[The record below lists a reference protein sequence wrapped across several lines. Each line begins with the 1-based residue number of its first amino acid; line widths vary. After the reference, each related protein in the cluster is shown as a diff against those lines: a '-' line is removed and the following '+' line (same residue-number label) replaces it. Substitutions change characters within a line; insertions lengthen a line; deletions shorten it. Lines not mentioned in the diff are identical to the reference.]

1 MATRPITFRLLRFT
15 NTVTMNNEEKI
26 MSNKNNK
33 NDDFMLGDILLP
45 VMELMTL
52 IIMALMD
59 LATKGIMWGGNKA
72 LDKVFNREAPLKKIE
87 RDDLKNTK
95 STLNDDDL
103 GYSVTAKKVV
113 KTSELNRK
121 THTAIIGA
129 SGSGKSVLLDVLMF
143 DDMQKDKPILY
154 IDPKGDNGSLQNF
167 INLCRLTKREY
178 QIFSEHYKGPGAIA
192 LNPVKDGSVTNIADR
207 IHHSFN
213 WTEEHYALLCY
224 NALKDAIADLKK
236 NKFPVSLDSIYQ
248 KLLEISSEDG
258 TIKAKHSR
266 KDIQGILTR
275 LSNLIESD
283 FGGLLGGDG
292 ALNIG
297 ELRNSQKSI
306 YIGLSV
312 LGYAEIARSLGKII
326 LGDLAYSIYDTYKT
340 ISAVSSAQIAPVGVY
355 IDELSAV
362 ITNEFIEILN
372 KCRGAKVEITFA
384 FQSPSDIAKVDP
396 HLAIQV
402 LENASN
408 WFVFKQRMED
418 GANMFAGA
426 IGTVSSRKLTKRVE
440 DGKELAQGSQREV
453 EELIAHHNI
462 IKNLRT
468 GQCILLRH
476 SPTKVD
482 LLNVK
487 YIDPKVVANNV
498 RTSEHFG
505 WISKADGSNTI
516 SSNSDA
522 ILGGGG

>member
-1 MATRPITFRLLRFT
+1 MA
-15 NTVTMNNEEKI
+15 
-26 MSNKNNK
+26 SNKK

-45 VMELMTL
+45 IMELMTL

-59 LATKGIMWGGNKA
+59 LCTKGIMWGGNKA
-72 LDKVFNREAPLKKIE
+72 ITKFTGQTALKKIE
-87 RDDLKNTK
+87 REDLKNEKITK
-95 STLNDDDL
+95 KDDEL
-103 GYSVTAKKVV
+103 GFSITAGRTI
-113 KTSELNRK
+113 KTAELNRK
-121 THTAIIGA
+121 LHTAIVGA
-129 SGSGKSVLLDVLMF
+129 SGSGKSALLDVLMY
-143 DDMQKDKPILY
+143 DDMRSGKPVIY
-154 IDPKGDNGSLQNF
+154 IDPKGDHGSLEMF
-167 INLCRLTKREY
+167 INLCRITKRDY
-178 QIFSEHYKGPGAIA
+178 QIFSEHYDGYGAA
-192 LNPVKDGSVTNIADR
+192 MLNPVKDGSVTNIADR
-207 IHHSFN
+207 IHHSFT
-213 WTEEHYALLCY
+213 WTEEHYALMSY
-224 NALKDAIADLKK
+224 NALKDAITSLKNDK
-236 NKFPVSLDSIYQ
+236 KTISLEAIHD
-248 KLLEISSEDG
+248 KLLELSTPDSD
-258 TIKAKHSR
+258 KKSKHDR
-266 KDIQGILTR
+266 KDIQGIITR
-275 LSNLIESD
+275 IKNVIDSD
-283 FGGLLGGDG
+283 FGERLKGEKALSLGQIRGS
-292 ALNIG
+292 N
-297 ELRNSQKSI
+297 KCI

-312 LGYAEIARSLGKII
+312 LGYAEIARALGKII
-326 LGDLAYSIYDTYKT
+326 LGDLAYSVYDTYKK
-340 ISAVSSAQIAPVGVY
+340 ISCTGANELHPVGVY
-355 IDELSAV
+355 VDELSAV

>member
-1 MATRPITFRLLRFT
+1 
-15 NTVTMNNEEKI
+15 
-26 MSNKNNK
+26 
-33 NDDFMLGDILLP
+33 
-45 VMELMTL
+45 
-52 IIMALMD
+52 
-59 LATKGIMWGGNKA
+59 
-72 LDKVFNREAPLKKIE
+72 
-87 RDDLKNTK
+87 
-95 STLNDDDL
+95 
-103 GYSVTAKKVV
+103 
-113 KTSELNRK
+113 
-121 THTAIIGA
+121 
-129 SGSGKSVLLDVLMF
+129 VL
-143 DDMQKDKPILY
+143 
-154 IDPKGDNGSLQNF
+154 S
-167 INLCRLTKREY
+167 
-178 QIFSEHYKGPGAIA
+178 
-192 LNPVKDGSVTNIADR
+192 
-207 IHHSFN
+207 
-213 WTEEHYALLCY
+213 
-224 NALKDAIADLKK
+224 
-236 NKFPVSLDSIYQ
+236 
-248 KLLEISSEDG
+248 
-258 TIKAKHSR
+258 
-266 KDIQGILTR
+266 
-275 LSNLIESD
+275 
-283 FGGLLGGDG
+283 
-292 ALNIG
+292 IG

-326 LGDLAYSIYDTYKT
+326 LGDLAYSIYNTYKT
-340 ISAVSSAQIAPVGVY
+340 ISVESNAQILPVGVY